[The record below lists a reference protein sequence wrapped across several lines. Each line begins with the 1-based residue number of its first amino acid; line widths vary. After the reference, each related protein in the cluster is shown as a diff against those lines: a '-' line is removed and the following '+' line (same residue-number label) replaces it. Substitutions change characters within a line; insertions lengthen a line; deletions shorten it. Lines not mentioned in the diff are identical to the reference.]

1 MRSPLLITLLLLSAC
16 FSLAVVIEPR
26 LAGARVYQRH
36 DKRAIEVILGEARR
50 LFATHF
56 YSKADV
62 YFHSG
67 FYPSIF
73 DEATERDAHMATDA
87 GAVQEKHE
95 HEENF
100 LGKPLDWIDRF
111 SRAFFPSSHTHLDA
125 GGAQEK
131 EKRPEHSGKEDHD
144 LGESGEVREI
154 LPWLKITADLD
165 PNRIETYTVAAYWLR
180 TRMNKPKEAEEFLRD
195 GLKANPG
202 SYAILFELGRIYF
215 EAYKDLPRARNVWE
229 AALQRWNQQE
239 PSKKEADTFML
250 QQITWHLALLEEE
263 TGNKEKAVSYLE
275 MARKVSPRPEAV
287 QKRIDELKTK

>member
-1 MRSPLLITLLLLSAC
+1 VSAC

-26 LAGARVYQRH
+26 LAYAKVYQRH
-36 DKRAIEVILGEARR
+36 DKSAIEVILGEARR

-56 YSKADV
+56 YTKADV

-95 HEENF
+95 HDANF
-100 LGKPLDWIDRF
+100 LGQPLDWIDRF

-125 GGAQEK
+125 GGARAVEK
-131 EKRPEHSGKEDHD
+131 HDGHGREEDHD
-144 LGESGEVREI
+144 LGESGDVREI

-165 PNRIETYTVAAYWLR
+165 PNRIETYTVGAYWLR
-180 TRMNKPKEAEEFLRD
+180 TRMNKPKEAEEFLRQ

-202 SYAILFELGRIYF
+202 NYAILFELGRIYF
-215 EAYKDLPRARNVWE
+215 ESYKDLPRARNVWE

-239 PSKKEADTFML
+239 ASKKPDTFL
-250 QQITWHLALLEEE
+250 RLQITSNLALLEEQ
-263 TGNKEKAVSYLE
+263 TGNKQKAINYLE
-275 MARKVSPRPEAV
+275 MAKNVSPHPEAV
-287 QKRIDELKTK
+287 QKRIDELNTR